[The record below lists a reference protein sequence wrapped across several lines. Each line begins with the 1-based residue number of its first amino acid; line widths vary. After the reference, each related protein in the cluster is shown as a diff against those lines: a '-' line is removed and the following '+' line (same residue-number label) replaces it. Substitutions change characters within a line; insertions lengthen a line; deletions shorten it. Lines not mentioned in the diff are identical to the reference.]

1 MHVGVVC
8 KVPQAK
14 CCLLGHSA
22 FYQALFVH
30 ADYVSHICQVVCLHL
45 APHGIYLFLA
55 SHTRR
60 HRNMLFIGH
69 GVPMGIKNP
78 CSSIV

>member
-1 MHVGVVC
+1 MQ
-8 KVPQAK
+8 VPQAK

-45 APHGIYLFLA
+45 APHGIDLFLQVIRDVTQACFLSDMGSRWVLKTRVQA
-55 SHTRR
+55 S
-60 HRNMLFIGH
+60 F
-69 GVPMGIKNP
+69 NP
-78 CSSIV
+78 PLTN